1 MDVSPRR
8 EIDMRYVTM
17 GRLSSSTRAALLAL
31 LAGFAIGVPIASVQA
46 ADDEDY
52 GLNPSW
58 SDKLSASMKEQIGK
72 AEKVIGVGRPTGPA
86 PLENPSG
93 CPSIAILNGT
103 EAQRIMAPG
112 ATGNQ
117 GLRYQYSLYN
127 VARECTMAAGRMSV
141 KVGAGGRVLLGPAG
155 AAGQF
160 DVPIRVVV
168 FSEIDHK
175 PVESKLFRVSTSVG
189 AGQAGAPFQFVS
201 DSVVVPIAA
210 GRTGDDYSI
219 KVGIDGKTGANGPP
233 AKPTRHRKKDVATA
247 SQ

>member
-1 MDVSPRR
+1 
-8 EIDMRYVTM
+8 MRHVTL
-17 GRLSSSTRAALLAL
+17 GRFAWSARATSLMLLATV
-31 LAGFAIGVPIASVQA
+31 AAVVASTAPVRA
-46 ADDEDY
+46 ADDDDY

-58 SDKLSASMKEQIGK
+58 SDRLSESMKESIGK
-72 AEKVIGVGRPTGPA
+72 AEKAIGVGRPAGPA
-86 PLENPSG
+86 PIENPSG
-93 CPSIAILNGT
+93 CPPIAILDGT
-103 EAQRIMAPG
+103 EAQRVMAPG

-117 GLRYQYSLYN
+117 GLRYQYSLLG
-127 VARECTMAAGRMSV
+127 VARECTMSGGRMSV

-155 AAGQF
+155 AAGKF

-168 FSEIDHK
+168 FSEIEHK
-175 PVESKLFRVSTSVG
+175 PIESKLFRVSASVG

-219 KVGIDGKTGANGPP
+219 KVGIDGKGGPTGP
-233 AKPTRHRKKDVATA
+233 ATKPARHRKKDVASA